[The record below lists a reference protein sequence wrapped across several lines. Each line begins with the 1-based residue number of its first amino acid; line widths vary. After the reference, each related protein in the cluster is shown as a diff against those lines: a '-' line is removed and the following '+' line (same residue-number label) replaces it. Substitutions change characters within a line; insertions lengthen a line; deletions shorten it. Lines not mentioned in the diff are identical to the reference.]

1 MSVTRG
7 ALALSIA
14 IVTASTAVLAQ
25 SSTPAP
31 TAPLTFEVASVKPSA
46 PADGSPISQIP
57 RLVPSGGR
65 LTIVNMP
72 LRLLIM
78 QSRGLQDFQIAG
90 GPPWQMTKRFDI
102 TAKAPDG
109 FSGDNKQLIAMLESL
124 LAERFGL
131 KTHMEKREMP
141 TYSLVIARSDGKL
154 GPDMTPSKDDCGD
167 PSAPQKRTEEL
178 LRGGAAAAIAALQ
191 SPEGIP
197 CMILPMADAQ
207 RGMGMRG
214 RGQPMQAITALLT
227 QLTGRM
233 VRDNTGLTGLYD
245 WKIKFDPEI
254 MLRAASQLGLP
265 VQGVTLPPSDSPSI
279 LTALREQLG
288 LKLESDRGQVDVL
301 VIDEAKEPTEN

>member
-1 MSVTRG
+1 
-7 ALALSIA
+7 
-14 IVTASTAVLAQ
+14 
-25 SSTPAP
+25 
-31 TAPLTFEVASVKPSA
+31 
-46 PADGSPISQIP
+46 
-57 RLVPSGGR
+57 
-65 LTIVNMP
+65 
-72 LRLLIM
+72 
-78 QSRGLQDFQIAG
+78 
-90 GPPWQMTKRFDI
+90 
-102 TAKAPDG
+102 
-109 FSGDNKQLIAMLESL
+109 
-124 LAERFGL
+124 
-131 KTHMEKREMP
+131 
-141 TYSLVIARSDGKL
+141 
-154 GPDMTPSKDDCGD
+154 
-167 PSAPQKRTEEL
+167 
-178 LRGGAAAAIAALQ
+178 
-191 SPEGIP
+191 
-197 CMILPMADAQ
+197 MADAQ